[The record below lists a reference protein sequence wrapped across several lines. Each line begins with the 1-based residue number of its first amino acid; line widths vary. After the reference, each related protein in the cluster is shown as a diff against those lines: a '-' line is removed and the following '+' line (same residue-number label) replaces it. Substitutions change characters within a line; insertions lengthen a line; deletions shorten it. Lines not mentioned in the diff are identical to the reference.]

1 MLITAMVQIVKN
13 RARPVLLLKI
23 FMSAAPFEHVAI
35 SLIITTYHS
44 LRKIKN
50 CKPQVVCGLRKWY
63 FTLARIRSFTGDQMH
78 SSPLS
83 TAKNILEL
91 ESEALR
97 TASANLGDELI
108 RAVDLILTS
117 PGRLIVCGMGKS
129 GLVGRKISS
138 TLSSTGTP
146 SFFLHPA
153 EALHGDLGMIR
164 ERDTVLLLSNSG
176 ETEEIVRLIP
186 FLRRIGTSIIALVG
200 NTGSTLA
207 RMADVII
214 NAGVEREACPMNLAP
229 TSSTTVAMALGDALA
244 GALIEARGFKEKD
257 FARLHPSGSL
267 GRRFVAVKDL
277 MHTGASIPRCAP
289 DIRLREAVVSMSKGG
304 FGALVIVDSEN
315 RLLGVFTDGDLRRY
329 FERSASCNLDVP
341 LSEVMTVKPRC
352 TSPNRLAMEALK
364 TMEDKSITSLPV
376 VDNEIVV
383 GFLHLHDI
391 LRSRLV

>member
-1 MLITAMVQIVKN
+1 
-13 RARPVLLLKI
+13 
-23 FMSAAPFEHVAI
+23 
-35 SLIITTYHS
+35 
-44 LRKIKN
+44 
-50 CKPQVVCGLRKWY
+50 
-63 FTLARIRSFTGDQMH
+63 MH
-78 SSPLS
+78 SSPLT
-83 TAKNILEL
+83 TAKHILEL
-91 ESEALR
+91 EIEALR
-97 TASANLGDELI
+97 SASDNLGDELI
-108 RAVDLILTS
+108 KAIDLILTS

-153 EALHGDLGMIR
+153 EALHGDLGMIK
-164 ERDTVLLLSNSG
+164 ERDTMLLLSNSG

-186 FLRRIGTSIIALVG
+186 FLRRIGTGIIAMVG

-207 RMADVII
+207 RMADVVI

-267 GRRFVAVKDL
+267 GRRFVSVKDL
-277 MHTGASIPRCAP
+277 MHTGSVIPRISP
-289 DIRLREAVVSMSKGG
+289 DTRLRDAVGSMSKGG
-304 FGALVIVDSEN
+304 FGALVVVEKHDE
-315 RLLGVFTDGDLRRY
+315 LLGVFTDGDLRRY
-329 FERSASCNLDVP
+329 FERSTTCNLDVP
-341 LSEVMTVKPRC
+341 IKDVMTVKPRA
-352 TSPNRLAMEALK
+352 TGPDRLAMEALK
-364 TMEDKSITSLPV
+364 IMEDKSITSLPV
-376 VDNEIVV
+376 VDNNNTVV

>member
-1 MLITAMVQIVKN
+1 
-13 RARPVLLLKI
+13 
-23 FMSAAPFEHVAI
+23 
-35 SLIITTYHS
+35 
-44 LRKIKN
+44 
-50 CKPQVVCGLRKWY
+50 
-63 FTLARIRSFTGDQMH
+63 MH
-78 SSPLS
+78 ASPLT

-91 ESEALR
+91 EIEALQK
-97 TASANLGDELI
+97 ASDILGDELI
-108 RAVDLILTS
+108 KAIDLILTS

-138 TLSSTGTP
+138 TLSSTGTA

-164 ERDTVLLLSNSG
+164 ERDIVLLLSNSG

-186 FLRRIGTSIIALVG
+186 FLRRIGAGIIAMVG
-200 NTGSTLA
+200 NTNSTLA
-207 RMADVII
+207 KMSDVVI

-267 GRRFVAVKDL
+267 GRRFVVVKDL
-277 MHTGASIPRCAP
+277 MHTGDTIPRTNAE
-289 DIRLREAVVSMSKGG
+289 IKLREAVGKMSKGG
-304 FGALVIVDSEN
+304 FGALVIVDDADH
-315 RLLGVFTDGDLRRY
+315 LLGVFTDGDLRRY
-329 FERSASCNLDVP
+329 FERSQICNLDIP
-341 LSEVMTVKPRC
+341 ISQVMTTGPRF
-352 TSPNRLAMEALK
+352 TSSDRLAMEALK
-364 TMEDKSITSLPV
+364 IMEEKSITSLPV
-376 VDNEIVV
+376 VDNGILT